1 MPYGITMEYKSKTEK
16 KKDAIALQNLGEKL
30 VKLPNEQLEGIDM
43 PEELSSAVRQ
53 AKTIKSHGALKRQMQ
68 FIGTLMR
75 KIDPAPVQEAIDGIE
90 QGNYKK
96 AMEFKETEKCRDEL
110 MAGNKELMDEILVK
124 YPSADRQQLSQLVR
138 NALKER
144 KDNKPPKAFRALFR
158 YLKEIKKSAI

>member
-1 MPYGITMEYKSKTEK
+1 MEYKSKTEK
-16 KKDAIALQNLGEKL
+16 KKDAIALQDLGEKL
-30 VKLPNEQLEGIDM
+30 VKLPDEQLKGIDM
-43 PEELSSAVRQ
+43 PEELSNAVRQ

-75 KIDPAPVQEAIDGIE
+75 KIDPAPVREAIDGIE

-96 AMEFKETEKCRDEL
+96 TIEFKETERYRDEL
-110 MAGNKELMDEILVK
+110 MASNKELMDEILLK

-158 YLKEIKKSAI
+158 YLKEIKKSAV

>member
-1 MPYGITMEYKSKTEK
+1 MDYKSKTEK
-16 KKDAIALQNLGEKL
+16 KKDAIVLQDLGEKL
-30 VKLPNEQLEGIDM
+30 VKLPDEQLKGIDM
-43 PEELSSAVRQ
+43 PEELSNAVRQ

-75 KIDPAPVQEAIDGIE
+75 KIDSAPVREAIDGIE

-96 AMEFKETEKCRDEL
+96 TIEFKETERYRDEL
-110 MAGNKELMDEILVK
+110 MAGNKELMDEILLK

-158 YLKEIKKSAI
+158 YLKEIKKSAV

>member
-1 MPYGITMEYKSKTEK
+1 MEYKSKTEK
-16 KKDAIALQNLGEKL
+16 KKDAIALQDLGEKL
-30 VKLPNEQLEGIDM
+30 VKLPDEQLKGIDM
-43 PEELSSAVRQ
+43 PEELSNAVRQ
-53 AKTIKSHGALKRQMQ
+53 TKTIKSHGALKRQMQ

-75 KIDPAPVQEAIDGIE
+75 KIDPAPVREAIDGIE

-96 AMEFKETEKCRDEL
+96 TIEFKETERYRDEL
-110 MAGNKELMDEILVK
+110 MAGNKELMDEILLK

-158 YLKEIKKSAI
+158 YLKEIKKSAV

>member
-1 MPYGITMEYKSKTEK
+1 MDYKSKTEK
-16 KKDAIALQNLGEKL
+16 KKDAIALQDLGEKL
-30 VKLPNEQLEGIDM
+30 VKLPDEQLKGIDM
-43 PEELSSAVRQ
+43 PEELSNAVRQ

-75 KIDPAPVQEAIDGIE
+75 KIDSAPVREAIDGIE

-96 AMEFKETEKCRDEL
+96 AIEFKETERYRDEL
-110 MAGNKELMDEILVK
+110 MAGNKELMDEILLK

-158 YLKEIKKSAI
+158 YLKEIKKSAV